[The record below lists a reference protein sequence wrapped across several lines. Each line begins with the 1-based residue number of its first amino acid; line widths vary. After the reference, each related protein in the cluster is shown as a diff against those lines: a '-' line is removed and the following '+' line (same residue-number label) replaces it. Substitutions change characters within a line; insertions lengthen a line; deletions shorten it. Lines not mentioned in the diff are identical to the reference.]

1 MKRVFGLE
9 TEYGI
14 TLSGAESV
22 DVVAESIELVRRYTE
37 HGALM
42 KWDYELEDPHLDAR
56 GFRARELLQDT
67 DESAYYEIDKNRPL
81 SFEEIKS
88 DLVLSNGA
96 RFYNDHAHP
105 EYSTPE
111 CTTLRQI
118 VSQDKAGERILAECA
133 RRRNQKLPP
142 GYEVR
147 LYKNNTDFVGHSYG
161 CHDNYLMRRDIAWD
175 RIVAGVL
182 PFLVTRQ
189 IFAGA
194 GKMGVEAES
203 ASGEPD
209 VFQISQRADF
219 FSVLVSIDTMNRRPL
234 VNTRDEPHADA
245 SRYRRFHVIL
255 GDSNMSQWATAMKIG
270 ATSLVLDLIERGKA
284 PQLEIAQPINANKS
298 ISRDQ
303 TYDWIIELK
312 DGRKISAID
321 VQRIYLKAAAA
332 IDDGTDEDR
341 QWILREW
348 ENVLND
354 LERDV
359 MLTRDRV
366 DWAAKKF
373 LLNALQQEE
382 KLSWRDPWLQSIDLE
397 YHNLDFERGLYY
409 ELARQGAVRRV
420 VPEDE
425 IKTSI
430 FNPPETTRAFFRGR
444 SVARFNNEISSIQWD
459 EIVFENQSQL
469 RRIVLPEAAADARLS
484 ALNHAARNG
493 KDFSEFM
500 SAVAQID
507 YWKTARVSTDHPRT
521 RKIAI
526 GNSKS
531 IKSLPLDRARRFAR
545 DIVADA
551 IDAFDFVADASRDAG
566 EQFIGKPH
574 PICSHAILTFDDTE
588 HDRVFVSPLIAH
600 HADGADRQ
608 QDGERL
614 PDAVIPIGRF
624 HLAHDDRVRFAQDRQ
639 SLRRDFTQDANGETG
654 SRERLTVNNL
664 FRQTELQ
671 TGLAHFIFEKL
682 ANRFDQLEVHF
693 LG

>member
-1 MKRVFGLE
+1 MGAPAAILPMKRVFGLE

-14 TLSGAESV
+14 TVTGADTV
-22 DVVAESIELVRRYTE
+22 DVVAESIELVRRYTD

-118 VSQDKAGERILAECA
+118 VGQEKAGERILAECA
-133 RRRNQKLPP
+133 RRRNQKLAS
-142 GYEVR
+142 GHEVR

-161 CHDNYLMRRDIAWD
+161 CHDNYLMNREIAWD
-175 RIVAGVL
+175 RIVTGIL
-182 PFLVTRQ
+182 PFLITRQ

-194 GKMGVEAES
+194 GKMGIETES
-203 ASGEPD
+203 TPGEPG
-209 VFQISQRADF
+209 VYQISQRADF

-234 VNTRDEPHADA
+234 INTRDEPHVDA

-255 GDSNMSQWATAMKIG
+255 GDSNMSEWATAMKIG
-270 ATSLVLDLIERGKA
+270 TTSLVLDLIERGEA

-321 VQRIYLKAAAA
+321 VQRIYLRAASKIDPPQAA
-332 IDDGTDEDR
+332 VSEDR

-348 ENVLND
+348 KNALDD
-354 LERDV
+354 LERDA
-359 MLTRDRV
+359 MSTRDRI

-373 LLNALQQEE
+373 LLNALQEEE
-382 KLSWRDPWLQSIDLE
+382 KLSWNDPWLQSIDLE
-397 YHNLDFERGLYY
+397 YHNVDFESGLYY
-409 ELARQGAVRRV
+409 ELVRQGTARRFV
-420 VPEDE
+420 SEND
-425 IKTSI
+425 IKLSI

-459 EIVFENQSQL
+459 EIVFESQSQL
-469 RRIVLPEAAADARLS
+469 RRIVLPEAAMDTRLD

-493 KDFSEFM
+493 KDFGEFM
-500 SAVAQID
+500 RAVAQI
-507 YWKTARVSTDHPRT
+507 
-521 RKIAI
+521 
-526 GNSKS
+526 G
-531 IKSLPLDRARRFAR
+531 
-545 DIVADA
+545 
-551 IDAFDFVADASRDAG
+551 
-566 EQFIGKPH
+566 
-574 PICSHAILTFDDTE
+574 
-588 HDRVFVSPLIAH
+588 
-600 HADGADRQ
+600 
-608 QDGERL
+608 
-614 PDAVIPIGRF
+614 
-624 HLAHDDRVRFAQDRQ
+624 
-639 SLRRDFTQDANGETG
+639 
-654 SRERLTVNNL
+654 
-664 FRQTELQ
+664 
-671 TGLAHFIFEKL
+671 
-682 ANRFDQLEVHF
+682 
-693 LG
+693 

>member
-14 TLSGAESV
+14 TLTGAETV
-22 DVVAESIELVRRYTE
+22 DVVAESIELVRRYTD

-67 DESAYYEIDKNRPL
+67 DESAYYEIDKRRPL

-133 RRRNQKLPP
+133 RRRNQKLPS

-147 LYKNNTDFVGHSYG
+147 LYKNNTDFSGHSYG

-175 RIVAGVL
+175 QIVSGIL

-203 ASGEPD
+203 GQSEPGIY
-209 VFQISQRADF
+209 QISQRADF
-219 FSVLVSIDTMNRRPL
+219 FSVVVSIDTMNRRPL
-234 VNTRDEPHADA
+234 INTRDEPHVDA

-255 GDSNMSQWATAMKIG
+255 GDSNMSEWATAMKIG
-270 ATSLVLDLIERGKA
+270 TTALILELIERGEA
-284 PQLEIAQPINANKS
+284 PQLEIAQPVDANKS

-312 DGRKISAID
+312 DGRKITAID
-321 VQRIYLKAAAA
+321 VQRIYLRAASRLNPRPRG
-332 IDDGTDEDR
+332 DGIVDGNEEWG
-341 QWILREW
+341 WILREW

-359 MLTRDRV
+359 KLARDRV
-366 DWAAKKF
+366 DWVAKKF
-373 LLNALQQEE
+373 LLDALQEEE
-382 KLSWRDPWLQSIDLE
+382 KLSWTNPWLQSVDLE
-397 YHNLDFERGLYY
+397 YHNLDLDHGLYY
-409 ELARQGAVRRV
+409 ELVREGLIRRV
-420 VPEDE
+420 TSEEE
-425 IKTSI
+425 IKAAI

-444 SVARFNNEISSIQWD
+444 AVARFNDEISSIQWD
-459 EIVFENQSQL
+459 EIVFTNGAYSH
-469 RRIVLPEAAADARLS
+469 RVALPEAAMNTRLD

-500 SAVAQID
+500 TAIAQID
-507 YWKTARVSTDHPRT
+507 
-521 RKIAI
+521 
-526 GNSKS
+526 
-531 IKSLPLDRARRFAR
+531 
-545 DIVADA
+545 
-551 IDAFDFVADASRDAG
+551 
-566 EQFIGKPH
+566 
-574 PICSHAILTFDDTE
+574 
-588 HDRVFVSPLIAH
+588 
-600 HADGADRQ
+600 
-608 QDGERL
+608 
-614 PDAVIPIGRF
+614 
-624 HLAHDDRVRFAQDRQ
+624 
-639 SLRRDFTQDANGETG
+639 
-654 SRERLTVNNL
+654 
-664 FRQTELQ
+664 
-671 TGLAHFIFEKL
+671 
-682 ANRFDQLEVHF
+682 
-693 LG
+693 